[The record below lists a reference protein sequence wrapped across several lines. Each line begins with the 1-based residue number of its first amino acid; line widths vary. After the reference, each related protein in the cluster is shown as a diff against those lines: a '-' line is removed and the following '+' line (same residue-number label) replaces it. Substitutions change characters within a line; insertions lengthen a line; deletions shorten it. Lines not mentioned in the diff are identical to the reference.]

1 MKGLSTANKKFIIK
15 DLPHLLK
22 ETYINWNKDNPWRLS
37 AVVAYYAVLA
47 LPGLLVILI
56 NVVGAIW
63 GEDIV
68 RGYFS
73 DEISNVLGHDAAESI
88 QNIVSN
94 AEASDKSIISTII
107 GIGTLIFGATG
118 LFYQLQLSLNQV
130 WEIRI
135 DPKAGMLKLLVD
147 RARGFAFVLVIG
159 FLLLVSFVVTA
170 AIGLLNNFIEKMLP
184 DFLTYLA
191 YAINMILSF
200 GIITVLFALIFKYLP
215 DAKIKWKTV
224 WVGAVITSFLFTI
237 GKFLLGL
244 YFGHANPGSTYGAA
258 SSIVLV
264 LLWVSYSCLI
274 LFFGAEFTWIFAKH
288 YGKDILPSSHAI
300 LIKEEQVI
308 LQKGSDTESPEK
320 K

>member
-1 MKGLSTANKKFIIK
+1 MKGLSSANKKFILK
-15 DLPHLLK
+15 DLPYLLK
-22 ETYINWNKDNPWRLS
+22 ETYTNWNKDNPWRLS

-68 RGYFS
+68 RGHLS
-73 DEISNVLGHDAAESI
+73 DEIANVLGKDAADSI
-88 QNIVSN
+88 QKIVSN
-94 AEASDKSIISTII
+94 AEGSDKSIISTII

-118 LFYQLQLSLNQV
+118 VFYHLQLSLNQV

-135 DPKAGMLKLLVD
+135 DPKAGILKVLVD
-147 RARGFAFVLVIG
+147 RARGFGFVLVIG
-159 FLLLVSFVVTA
+159 FLLLVSFVITA

-191 YAINMILSF
+191 YALNMIVSF
-200 GIITVLFALIFKYLP
+200 GIITALFALMFKYLP

-224 WVGAVITSFLFTI
+224 WVGAVITSLLFTI

-244 YFGHANPGSTYGAA
+244 YFGHASPGSAYGAA
-258 SSIVLV
+258 SSIILV

-274 LFFGAEFTWIFAKH
+274 LFFGAEFTWVYAKH

-300 LIKEEQVI
+300 LVKEEQVVI
-308 LQKGSDTESPEK
+308 KKGSDTEEPEN
-320 K
+320 